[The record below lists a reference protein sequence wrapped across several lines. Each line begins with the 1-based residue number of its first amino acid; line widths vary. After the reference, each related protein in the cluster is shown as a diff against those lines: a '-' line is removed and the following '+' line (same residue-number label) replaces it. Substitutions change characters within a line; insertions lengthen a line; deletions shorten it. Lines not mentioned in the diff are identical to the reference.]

1 MQGFKTWYD
10 IPILYMKKNFYHH
23 IRQLLPPKL
32 RKRMHRVLLASILR
46 ALLDFMGIAVLFP
59 ALWVILKPGEHSLSP
74 LLLCGVAF
82 LFVSLKNLL
91 AMWLIRIQIR
101 FQLDSYRAIS
111 LQLFVNHFRRGILHL
126 KNQGSNRLTHEVN
139 YTCYLFGQGILA
151 SFFRFCS
158 EGILSLLL
166 LTVLLVQEPIAGLLL
181 ATLFASLSVAYS
193 HLSRKHLHKYGRE
206 ELEARRKQTRI
217 VSETF
222 RGYPEIEISQT
233 FAQSLHSFEQG
244 AETIAYN
251 RLRADMYQQFPLFI
265 SETALILG
273 MATLTL
279 AGRGDLSLS
288 GGIFALV
295 SFRLIPAIRMLLG
308 AYATLQNTAHI
319 LDTIHKGLTFQSPDP
334 TNPAPLDF
342 RRQIKIRDLS
352 YAFPDGH
359 LLFRRINWTIT
370 PGERVGIRGT
380 NGSGKTTLFN
390 LLLGF
395 LEPTEGEIRIDG
407 QKLTLSNRADWHRI
421 VGYVPQEIFI
431 ADETLL
437 YNIAFG
443 LPNPDREKARNVL
456 KEVDLADWLDTLPA
470 GLDTP
475 MLETGSRL
483 SGGQKQRIGIARALY
498 KEPRVLLLDEA
509 SSALDPHTEQEINR
523 SLLHLCEQHRELT
536 LLIISHHEAPLA
548 LCNRILDLD
557 NYRP

>member
-1 MQGFKTWYD
+1 M
-10 IPILYMKKNFYHH
+10 
-23 IRQLLPPKL
+23 
-32 RKRMHRVLLASILR
+32 
-46 ALLDFMGIAVLFP
+46 
-59 ALWVILKPGEHSLSP
+59 
-74 LLLCGVAF
+74 
-82 LFVSLKNLL
+82 
-91 AMWLIRIQIR
+91 
-101 FQLDSYRAIS
+101 
-111 LQLFVNHFRRGILHL
+111 
-126 KNQGSNRLTHEVN
+126 
-139 YTCYLFGQGILA
+139 
-151 SFFRFCS
+151 
-158 EGILSLLL
+158 
-166 LTVLLVQEPIAGLLL
+166 
-181 ATLFASLSVAYS
+181 
-193 HLSRKHLHKYGRE
+193 
-206 ELEARRKQTRI
+206 
-217 VSETF
+217 
-222 RGYPEIEISQT
+222 
-233 FAQSLHSFEQG
+233 
-244 AETIAYN
+244 
-251 RLRADMYQQFPLFI
+251 
-265 SETALILG
+265 
-273 MATLTL
+273 
-279 AGRGDLSLS
+279 
-288 GGIFALV
+288 
-295 SFRLIPAIRMLLG
+295 
-308 AYATLQNTAHI
+308 
-319 LDTIHKGLTFQSPDP
+319 TFQSPDP
-334 TNPAPLDF
+334 TTPAPLDF
-342 RRQIKIRDLS
+342 RQQIKIRNLS

-456 KEVDLADWLDTLPA
+456 KEVDLADWLDALPA

-475 MLETGSRL
+475 MLETGNRL

-536 LLIISHHEAPLA
+536 LLIISHHEAPFA